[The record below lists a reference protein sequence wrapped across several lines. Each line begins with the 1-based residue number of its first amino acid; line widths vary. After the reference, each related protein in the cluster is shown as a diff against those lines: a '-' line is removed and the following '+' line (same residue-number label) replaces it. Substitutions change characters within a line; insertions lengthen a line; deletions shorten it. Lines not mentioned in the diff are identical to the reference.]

1 MNELLNKVVVITGG
15 AGLVG
20 RAFVQKLLACQATVI
35 IAEKDLIKAENFKY
49 TLTEDEQKQCVIVS
63 MDITSTVSIK
73 EAINEID
80 SQFGRIDALV
90 NNAYPRNNN
99 YGASFFDVK
108 YDDFCEN
115 MSINIGGYF
124 LCSQQFALYF
134 EQQGVGNIV
143 NIASI
148 YGCIAPKFEIYDGLN
163 MTMPVEYAAIK
174 SALIH
179 LSKFMA
185 KSFSGMNI
193 RVNCLSPGGIYD
205 NHSEQFVNAYGKQ
218 CMNKGMLDPVDI
230 TGTLVFLLSDAS
242 KYINGQNIIVDDG
255 FTL

>member
-1 MNELLNKVVVITGG
+1 MSELLNKVVVITGG

-20 RAFVQKLLACQATVI
+20 QAFVRKLLSCQATVI
-35 IAEKDLIKAENFKY
+35 IAEKDLIRAEDFRQ
-49 TLTEDEQKQCVIVS
+49 TLTKDEQDLCVIVS

-73 EAINEID
+73 QAIETID
-80 SQFGRIDALV
+80 LRFGRIDALV
-90 NNAYPRNNN
+90 NNAYPRNRN
-99 YGASFFDVK
+99 YGASFFDVQ

-115 MSINIGGYF
+115 MSINVGGYF
-124 LCSQQFALYF
+124 VCSQQFALYF
-134 EQQGVGNIV
+134 KQQGAGNIV

-185 KSFSGMNI
+185 KSFTGMNI

-205 NHSEQFVNAYGKQ
+205 NHSEQFVNAYGKE
-218 CMNKGMLDPVDI
+218 CLNKGMLEPVDI

-242 KYINGQNIIVDDG
+242 RYINGQNIIVDDG

>member
-1 MNELLNKVVVITGG
+1 MSELANKVIVITGG

-20 RAFVQKLLACQATVI
+20 QAFVRKLLDCQATVV
-35 IAEKDLIKAENFKY
+35 IAEKDLVRANEFKASLAEN
-49 TLTEDEQKQCVIVS
+49 LQANCAVID
-63 MDITSTVSIK
+63 MDITSTSSVK
-73 EAINEID
+73 AAIENVHLKY
-80 SQFGRIDALV
+80 GHIDALV
-90 NNAYPRNNN
+90 NNAYPRNSH
-99 YGASFFDVK
+99 YGASFFDVQ

-115 MSINIGGYF
+115 MSLNVGGYF

-134 EQQGVGNIV
+134 KDQGQGNIV

-174 SALIH
+174 AALIH

-185 KSFSGMNI
+185 KAFKGMNI

-205 NHSEQFVNAYGKQ
+205 NHSEQFTNAYAKQ
-218 CMNKGMLDPVDI
+218 CINKGMLDPVDLS
-230 TGTLVFLLSDAS
+230 GSLVFLLSDS
-242 KYINGQNIIVDDG
+242 SNYVNGQNIIVDDG

>member
-1 MNELLNKVVVITGG
+1 MSELTNKVIVITGG

-20 RAFVQKLLACQATVI
+20 QAFVRKLLDCQATVV
-35 IAEKDLIKAENFKY
+35 IAEKDLVRAEQFKACLAESLQAKC
-49 TLTEDEQKQCVIVS
+49 KVIE
-63 MDITSTVSIK
+63 MDITSTPSVK
-73 EAINEID
+73 AAID
-80 SQFGRIDALV
+80 SVHSMFGHIDALV

-99 YGASFFDVK
+99 YGASFFDVN

-115 MSINIGGYF
+115 ISINVGGYF

-134 EQQGVGNIV
+134 KEQGFGNIV

-148 YGCIAPKFEIYDGLN
+148 YGCIAPKFDIYDGLD

-185 KSFSGMNI
+185 KAFKGMNI

-205 NHSEQFVNAYGKQ
+205 AHSNKFSSAYAKH
-218 CMNKGMLDPVDI
+218 CVNKGMLDPVDI

-242 KYINGQNIIVDDG
+242 NFVNGQNIIVDDG

>member
-1 MNELLNKVVVITGG
+1 MNDLASKVIVITGG

-20 RAFVQKLLACQATVI
+20 QAFVRKLLDCQATVV
-35 IAEKDLIKAENFKY
+35 IAEKNLVGAEQFRASLAENLQVKC
-49 TLTEDEQKQCVIVS
+49 EVIE
-63 MDITSTVSIK
+63 MDITSISSVKAT
-73 EAINEID
+73 ID
-80 SQFGRIDALV
+80 AVHSMYGQIDALV
-90 NNAYPRNNN
+90 NNAYPRNSN

-115 MSINIGGYF
+115 ISINVGGYF
-124 LCSQQFALYF
+124 LCSQQFAVYF
-134 EQQGVGNIV
+134 KEQGFGNIV

-148 YGCIAPKFEIYDGLN
+148 YGCIAPKFDIYEGLN

-185 KSFSGMNI
+185 KAFKGTNI

-205 NHSEQFVNAYGKQ
+205 GHSDEFSNAYAKH
-218 CMNKGMLDPVDI
+218 CMSKGMLDPVDI
-230 TGTLVFLLSDAS
+230 TGTLIFLLSDAS
-242 KYINGQNIIVDDG
+242 NFVNGQNIIVDDG